1 MLLYGCGHHQAAWR
15 MKDSNIE
22 DIGNI
27 SYYQHLA
34 QIAEKGLLDI
44 VFLQIIKPHH
54 QAAWRMKDSNI
65 EDIGNI
71 SYYQHL
77 AQIAEKV
84 FWISSF
90 CR

>member
-1 MLLYGCGHHQAAWR
+1 MCGHHQAAWR

-44 VFLQIIKPHH
+44 VFLQTIKPLM
-54 QAAWRMKDSNI
+54 RVI
-65 EDIGNI
+65 
-71 SYYQHL
+71 L
-77 AQIAEKV
+77 CPLLV
-84 FWISSF
+84 
-90 CR
+90 

>member
-1 MLLYGCGHHQAAWR
+1 MTNNHFLNIGVLLYGCGHHQAAWR

-44 VFLQIIKPHH
+44 VFLQIIKPLM
-54 QAAWRMKDSNI
+54 QVI
-65 EDIGNI
+65 ILLCPLFGLI
-71 SYYQHL
+71 L
-77 AQIAEKV
+77 
-84 FWISSF
+84 
-90 CR
+90 

>member
-1 MLLYGCGHHQAAWR
+1 MTNNHFLNIGVLLYGCG
-15 MKDSNIE
+15 
-22 DIGNI
+22 
-27 SYYQHLA
+27 
-34 QIAEKGLLDI
+34 
-44 VFLQIIKPHH
+44 HH

-90 CR
+90 ADNQAFNASDNTTMPAFGLIL

>member
-1 MLLYGCGHHQAAWR
+1 MTNNHFLNIGVLLYGCGHHQAAWR
-15 MKDSNIE
+15 T
-22 DIGNI
+22 
-27 SYYQHLA
+27 
-34 QIAEKGLLDI
+34 
-44 VFLQIIKPHH
+44 
-54 QAAWRMKDSNI
+54 KDSNI

-90 CR
+90 ADNQAFNASDNTTMPAFGLIL

>member
-1 MLLYGCGHHQAAWR
+1 MTNNHFLNIGVLLYGCGHHQAAWR

-34 QIAEKGLLDI
+34 QIAEK
-44 VFLQIIKPHH
+44 
-54 QAAWRMKDSNI
+54 A
-65 EDIGNI
+65 
-71 SYYQHL
+71 
-77 AQIAEKV
+77 

-90 CR
+90 LQTIKPLMRVIILLCPLFGLIL